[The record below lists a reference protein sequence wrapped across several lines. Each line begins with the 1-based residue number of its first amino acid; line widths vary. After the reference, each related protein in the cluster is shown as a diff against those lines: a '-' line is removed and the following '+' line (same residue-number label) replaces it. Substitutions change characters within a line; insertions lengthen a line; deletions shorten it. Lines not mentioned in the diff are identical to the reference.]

1 MQDSLQVAQLKIKI
15 LKCILRCHTIGRVC
29 YLNLSKLTNTLW
41 RSLTEPRVSTT
52 KQSQY
57 PGYNPNLLIIMKT
70 QENITKSQKIKL
82 SAETGPEVL
91 GFVDK
96 IQMLGFV
103 DKKFKVD
110 IITGSKIRRENSSYK
125 EKDGRS
131 QERNKN
137 YKTQP
142 NGNSRSKKYNT

>member
-29 YLNLSKLTNTLW
+29 YLNLSELTNTLW

-70 QENITKSQKIKL
+70 QENITKSRKIKL
-82 SAETGPEVL
+82 SAETGPEV
-91 GFVDK
+91 

-110 IITGSKIRRENSSYK
+110 IITGSKIRRENSCYK

-137 YKTQP
+137 YKTEP